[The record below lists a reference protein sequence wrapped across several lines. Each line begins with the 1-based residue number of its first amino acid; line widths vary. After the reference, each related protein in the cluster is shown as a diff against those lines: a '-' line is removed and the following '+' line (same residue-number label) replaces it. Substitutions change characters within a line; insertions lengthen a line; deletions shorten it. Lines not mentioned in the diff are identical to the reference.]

1 MPSKQPAIA
10 TGSVQQN
17 ALRTVAKRCNDELH
31 AAIKQHPK
39 TPFDTLSRP
48 IIMKHFAQVE
58 LLGISLPR
66 FNYTIGM
73 LNGRFTER

>member
-1 MPSKQPAIA
+1 MGTYDAYRNIA
-10 TGSVQQN
+10 
-17 ALRTVAKRCNDELH
+17 RI
-31 AAIKQHPK
+31 AADKQHPT
-39 TPFDTLSRP
+39 TPLDTLSCP